1 METKRFLI
9 FYQGLTRIVKDIKR
23 IEMSYLEEY
32 GLRSVH
38 MSCLL
43 HINQSEKGMTV
54 TQLSKASKTDKA
66 LISRMIKELTAD
78 GFVTTT
84 SADKTYNKK
93 YVLTEKS
100 TTIMNGIENDISKY
114 MSSART
120 NIPEE
125 DLAKFYEVLAL
136 LEHNISLIANK

>member
-9 FYQGLTRIVKDIKR
+9 FYQGLARIVKDIKK

-78 GFVTTT
+78 GFIMTT

-93 YVLTEKS
+93 YVLTPKS
-100 TTIMNGIENDISKY
+100 TTIMDGIENDISKY
-114 MSSART
+114 MSHARAD
-120 NIPEE
+120 IPEE